1 MLTIQG
7 GKATRFCDGVS
18 RRDFLKIGGLAMGG
32 LSLTQLL
39 ALEAQAAEKRG
50 GGKRSSH
57 KAVIMVFLAG
67 GASHQDMFDMKP
79 DAPSEIRGEFKPIST
94 NLPGLQICEHMPLLA
109 KMADK
114 YAVIRSLVGARGEH
128 SSHVCMSGYDMA
140 AQAQGH
146 WPCLGSVVSRM
157 QGPVDPTVPP
167 FVSLSQK
174 MGHAPWANPGEPGF
188 LGLAHAPFLP
198 YGQVMED
205 MTLKS
210 LTPARLNDRRKL
222 LAAVDRLQREMSPV
236 LEGADSVTQSAFDM
250 LTSNKVF
257 QAMDVEKENPK
268 LRERYGKGSLKNVDD
283 GGPMWNDGLL
293 IARRLV
299 EAGVRCVTIGYG
311 RWDYHGNNF
320 GQCKERLPILD
331 QGVSALIQDLH
342 DRGMAEDVSV
352 VVWGEMGR
360 TPQINKDGGRDHWP
374 QVNSALLAGGGMRTG
389 QVIGSTTPD
398 SGYADQRPVHYKEVM
413 ATLYHNMGLDMD
425 NTFVPGP
432 NDRPTRLLEGYS
444 AMEELV

>member
-1 MLTIQG
+1 
-7 GKATRFCDGVS
+7 
-18 RRDFLKIGGLAMGG
+18 
-32 LSLTQLL
+32 
-39 ALEAQAAEKRG
+39 
-50 GGKRSSH
+50 
-57 KAVIMVFLAG
+57 
-67 GASHQDMFDMKP
+67 
-79 DAPSEIRGEFKPIST
+79 
-94 NLPGLQICEHMPLLA
+94 MPLLA

-198 YGQVMED
+198 HGQVMED
-205 MTLKS
+205 MTLKN
-210 LTPARLNDRRKL
+210 LTPTRLSDRRKL
-222 LAAVDRLQREMSPV
+222 LASVDRLQREMSPV

-257 QAMDVEKENPK
+257 QAMDVEKEKPK

-320 GQCKERLPILD
+320 GQCKERLPLLD

-342 DRGMAEDVSV
+342 DRGMADDVSV

-374 QVNSALLAGGGMRTG
+374 QVNSALLACGGMRTG

-413 ATLYHNMGLDMD
+413 ATLYRNMGLDMD

-444 AMEELV
+444 AMEELI